1 MKGYPKIY
9 LSPFCTFLPDERRW
23 RKRVGVEP
31 TERVRRVP
39 TDLKSVQA
47 TGSRSSS
54 ACMFISFLGQL
65 STFRLGELPPE
76 RCDGLARNGPI
87 SLRFSRPEP
96 ALRAQTRVD
105 PQC

>member
-1 MKGYPKIY
+1 
-9 LSPFCTFLPDERRW
+9 
-23 RKRVGVEP
+23 
-31 TERVRRVP
+31 
-39 TDLKSVQA
+39 
-47 TGSRSSS
+47 
-54 ACMFISFLGQL
+54 MFISFLGQL